1 MSTPARYRPRV
12 LGRAAL
18 SALAV
23 GAAAILATGC
33 PSTDTASVSGSFVGR
48 VTGSDLLIAAVTDGD
63 QVLVYVTD
71 GDQTAKWYDGTLD
84 GASAT
89 LESAAGDSEIT
100 VTLDDDGGGSGQIV
114 LSDGQTADFEVEAA
128 DPDAG
133 LYIATE
139 TIEDAQY
146 LGGWVVLNDGDGAG
160 VVMQETQIIE
170 STPLDPET
178 LESETAETGK
188 LQAAKFA
195 PVSPGFGG
203 GFNLGGSSNT
213 GGGFNF
219 GGTGFQTGGGFNFG
233 GTGFQFGGFQFGGFQ
248 FGGGGFNFGGGGF
261 NFGT

>member
-1 MSTPARYRPRV
+1 MPTPARYRPRV
-12 LGRAAL
+12 FRRAAL

-100 VTLDDDGGGSGQIV
+100 VTLDDGGGSGQIV

-139 TIEDAQY
+139 TVEDAQY

-195 PVSPGFGG
+195 PVSSGFGG
-203 GFNLGGSSNT
+203 GFNLGGGSNT